1 MDARKLCG
9 LKMPLPDIPSPLV
22 VIVGPTAVG
31 KTEISLQLAERLD
44 GEIVSM
50 DSRLFYRGM
59 DIGTAKPSYLEQ
71 ARVSHHLIDVAEPD
85 EVWSL
90 ADFQRAARE
99 VIQGIHQRRKLPF
112 LVGGTGQYVRAVIE
126 GWDLPEQEADVEL
139 RTELEKWAQAVGAK
153 SLHERLAILD
163 PEAAQVIQ
171 YQNVRRTV
179 RALEVIFRTGRRF
192 SEQRQRSQSPYSL
205 LVIGLIRP
213 RPELYARLDDR
224 IEQMIAQGFLDEVRE
239 LLAKGYSTDLPTMSA
254 IGYREITAHL
264 RGEISLDEAVIRM
277 KRSTRDFV
285 RRQANW
291 FKTSDPNIHWF
302 EVGADTVT
310 EVERLIRSDRG
321 WILSGG
327 KSV

>member
-1 MDARKLCG
+1 
-9 LKMPLPDIPSPLV
+9 MPLPDIHSPLV

-59 DIGTAKPSYLEQ
+59 DIGTAKPSYQEQ
-71 ARVSHHLIDVAEPD
+71 ARVPHHLIDVADPD
-85 EVWSL
+85 EIWSL

-99 VIQGIHQRRKLPF
+99 VIQGIHQRKKLPF

-126 GWDLPEQEADVEL
+126 GWDLPGQEADVEL
-139 RTELEKWAQAVGAK
+139 RTELEKWGQAVGAK

-163 PEAAQVIQ
+163 PDAAQVIQ

-192 SEQRQRSQSPYSL
+192 SEQRQRSESPYSL

-213 RPELYARLDDR
+213 RPQLYGRLDDR
-224 IEQMIAQGFLDEVRE
+224 IEQMLAQGFLDEVRE

-264 RGEISLDEAVIRM
+264 RGEVSLEEAVIRM

-291 FKTSDPNIHWF
+291 FKTTDPNIHWF
-302 EVGADTVT
+302 EVGADTVN
-310 EVERLIRSDRG
+310 EVERVIRSNRG

-327 KSV
+327 KSE